1 MNKSF
6 FYVAKVTDNQD
17 EDGLNRIKITTQL
30 NEETVSYW
38 IPYVSSMA

>member
-17 EDGLNRIKITTQL
+17 EDGLNRIKITST
-30 NEETVSYW
+30 N
-38 IPYVSSMA
+38 